1 MTTANAAPSA
11 LDVNHLCASIRQPS
25 PSRTG
30 PGAEQHRVRA
40 GELGLGHREARPD
53 LAGGERAQPPV
64 LLRGR
69 AERVEELHV
78 PHVGRLTVEQVRPHR
93 VLAEHRAHLGVLGER
108 EAEAA

>member
-25 PSRTG
+25 PSRT
-30 PGAEQHRVRA
+30 PGRRA
-40 GELGLGHREARPD
+40 APGSSRELGLGHREARPD

-69 AERVEELHV
+69 AERVQELHV